1 MQTILIQLDT
11 DAHPSVFDRV
21 IAVDAGAEHVFSYG
35 GVTPDQVQGLVHG
48 AIFTRGPRQLRNTA
62 IFLGGSDVQAG
73 ETLLRQVEASF
84 FGPMRVSVMM
94 DSNGSNTTA
103 AAAVLAAAESL
114 QLDGCRAVVLGGTGP
129 VGQRVAQLLAMS
141 GSTVGVVSRSVD
153 RAQAVC
159 NRIEQLLPNAPSSL
173 PVAGDGSEA
182 LVQACAHA
190 QLIVAAG
197 ASGVEFL
204 TCEQWQGLEHLKV
217 AIDLNA
223 VPPTGLGGIEVG
235 DRKVDRAGVV
245 CYGAIGVGAT
255 KKKIH
260 FAALQRL
267 FEANDL
273 VLDTEAIYRI
283 GAQLVAAS

>member
-21 IAVDAGAEHVFSYG
+21 FAVDVGADHVFSYG
-35 GVTPDQVQGLVHG
+35 GVTPDQVQPLIHG
-48 AIFTRGPRQLRNTA
+48 AIFTRGPQQLSNTA
-62 IFLGGSDVQAG
+62 VFLGGSDVEAG
-73 ETLLRQVEASF
+73 EALLRQVQNSF

-94 DSNGSNTTA
+94 DANGSNTTA
-103 AAAVLAAAESL
+103 AAAVLVAAENL
-114 QLDGCRAVVLGGTGP
+114 QLAGCRAVVLGGTGP

-141 GSTVGVVSRSVD
+141 GTEVGVVSRSVERAEAVCQRIAERVPD
-153 RAQAVC
+153 AQAP
-159 NRIEQLLPNAPSSL
+159 R
-173 PVAGDGSEA
+173 PVAAEGSQQLA
-182 LVQACAHA
+182 QACQDA

-204 TCEQWQGLEHLKV
+204 TGDQWQGFEHLQV

-223 VPPTGLGGIEVG
+223 VPPTGLAGIEVT
-235 DRKVDRAGVV
+235 DRKVDRGRVV
-245 CYGAIGVGAT
+245 CYGAIGVGGT

-283 GAQLVAAS
+283 GQQLMGDA

>member
-21 IAVDAGAEHVFSYG
+21 FAVDVGADHVFSYG

-48 AIFTRGPRQLRNTA
+48 AIFTRAPQQLSNTA
-62 IFLGGSDVQAG
+62 IFLGGSDVDAG
-73 ETLLRQVEASF
+73 LALLRQVQESF
-84 FGPMRVSVMM
+84 VGPLRVSVMM

-103 AAAVLAAAESL
+103 AAAVLVAAESL
-114 QLDGCRAVVLGGTGP
+114 QLAGCRAVVLGGTGP

-141 GSTVGVVSRSVD
+141 GAVVGLVSRSSSRAEAVCQRIEKLLPD
-153 RAQAVC
+153 AQSPRPLVGEGSEQLAQAC
-159 NRIEQLLPNAPSSL
+159 N
-173 PVAGDGSEA
+173 D
-182 LVQACAHA
+182 A

-197 ASGVEFL
+197 ASGVAFL
-204 TCEQWQGLEHLKV
+204 TSDQWQGLEHLQV

-223 VPPTGLGGIEVG
+223 VPPTGLGGIELR
-235 DRKVDRAGVV
+235 DRKVDRGGVV
-245 CYGAIGVGAT
+245 CYGAIGVGGT

-260 FAALQRL
+260 FASLQRL

-283 GAQLVAAS
+283 GEQLVAAS